1 MGPQTLAVDT
11 MKKQLCFV
19 FFSIMFFY
27 FWLCWVFVSEWAF
40 YIVAASW
47 GYSLDA
53 VQGLLTEVASLAA
66 GHGL

>member
-1 MGPQTLAVDT
+1 ML
-11 MKKQLCFV
+11 L
-19 FFSIMFFY
+19 FSG
-27 FWLCWVFVSEWAF
+27 LENLRVFVSEWAF